1 MYLPMTNNVKRLI
14 ALCSALLLAA
24 SAFGQVAGAPA
35 RNHYENVDKV
45 QASDGTVF
53 LVASHADNKFFLLK
67 IADNIYRDYELNCH
81 KDGTPVDTMEE
92 MHEVHVDLADKDSFT
107 RVLQKMFDD
116 TQILEL
122 RRERWPMTV
131 FIFVNPD
138 DGTVFDC
145 SFFIK
150 NIPVLASQSPDFYV
164 KFNRLIK
171 EEVRWTANEAARKL
185 LFVNM
190 AIPGMFAHVP
200 LSSELHTTDQE
211 AAQKSD
217 IPALHVGPTSP

>member
-1 MYLPMTNNVKRLI
+1 MYPSMNNYMKRLI
-14 ALCSALLLAA
+14 VLCSALLLAA
-24 SAFGQVAGAPA
+24 SAFGQAAGSPKQ
-35 RNHYENVDKV
+35 NHYENADKV

-53 LVASHADNKFFLLK
+53 LVTSHADNKFFMLK

-92 MHEVHVDLADKDSFT
+92 IHEVHVDLADKDSFT
-107 RVLQKMFDD
+107 RVLQKMFND

-150 NIPVLASQSPDFYV
+150 NIPVLASQSPDFYAR
-164 KFNRLIK
+164 FNQLIK

-200 LSSELHTTDQE
+200 LSSELQTDQKPT
-211 AAQKSD
+211 QKSD
-217 IPALHVGPTSP
+217 APDLHVGPTNS

>member
-1 MYLPMTNNVKRLI
+1 MYLSMNNNRKRLI
-14 ALCSALLLAA
+14 ALCSVLLLAA
-24 SAFGQVAGAPA
+24 PAFGQFAGAPVK
-35 RNHYENVDKV
+35 NYYENVDKV

-53 LVASHADNKFFLLK
+53 LVTSHAEDKFFMLK

-81 KDGTPVDTMEE
+81 KDGTPVNTMEE
-92 MHEVHVDLADKDSFT
+92 IHETQVDLVDKDSFT
-107 RVLQKMFDD
+107 RVLQKMFND

-150 NIPVLASQSPDFYV
+150 NIPVLVSQSPDFYV
-164 KFNRLIK
+164 RFNRLIR
-171 EEVRWTANEAARKL
+171 EEVKWTANEAARKL

-190 AIPGMFAHVP
+190 AMPGMFAHVP
-200 LSSELHTTDQE
+200 LSSELQTDQKP
-211 AAQKSD
+211 AQKSD
-217 IPALHVGPTSP
+217 IPDLHVGPTNP

>member
-1 MYLPMTNNVKRLI
+1 MTQLI
-14 ALCSALLLAA
+14 TLCSALLLTA
-24 SAFGQVAGAPA
+24 SAFGQFAGAPVK
-35 RNHYENVDKV
+35 NYYENVDKV

-53 LVASHADNKFFLLK
+53 LVTSHAEDKFFMLK

-92 MHEVHVDLADKDSFT
+92 INETQVDLIDKGSFT
-107 RVLQKMFDD
+107 RVLQKMFND

-122 RRERWPMTV
+122 RRERWPITV

-150 NIPVLASQSPDFYV
+150 NIPELTSKSPDFYV
-164 KFNRLIK
+164 KFNQLIK
-171 EEVRWTANEAARKL
+171 EEVKWIANEAAKKL

-200 LSSELHTTDQE
+200 LNSELHTINQKTAQNPDVLDQ
-211 AAQKSD
+211 
-217 IPALHVGPTSP
+217 HVEPTNP